1 MARAEIHRLRP
12 GPSAGARHQDRQAA
26 AGRSCR
32 PHDLDKIRRMAAARY
47 LAGHP
52 ADDPVVSPL
61 TADLAGLP
69 SMLVQA
75 ATGDPLLDE
84 ATGLVDRAGDY
95 GWMSG

>member
-1 MARAEIHRLRP
+1 
-12 GPSAGARHQDRQAA
+12 
-26 AGRSCR
+26 
-32 PHDLDKIRRMAAARY
+32 MAAARY

-52 ADDPVVSPL
+52 ADVPVVSPL

-69 SMLVQA
+69 PMLVQA

-95 GWMSG
+95 GVDVRLTRAAVTSGARCRR